1 MIELRSVSKSF
12 GDRDALNGVTLH
24 VGRNELLSVVGPSG
38 CGKTTMLNVV
48 AGLCYPDEGEVQ
60 INNVIVDGWEGR
72 RRIHVRPSKRKVGY
86 VFQNYALFPHMKVQ
100 DNVAYGL
107 KAMHLPRSEVEIRT
121 RSILEFVGLLNHSES
136 YPHELSGG
144 EKQRVALARSLVTNP
159 EVLLLD
165 EPLSALD
172 PRSREA
178 LRRDFKN
185 LLRELEVTVVY
196 VTHDL
201 TEACSLSDRIA
212 VMDRGRVEQAGHCDQ
227 ILERPKSRFVAE
239 FLGLNVYDGRV
250 VQDPSGVILIKVGG
264 TEIFG
269 PATENPDGERVL
281 VTLRP
286 EDIVISTEPEV
297 KNQRW
302 CGCTCN
308 SLSGTVLE
316 IVRMKSSARVVVDV
330 GFPVKSE
337 LSLSSIR
344 ELGLAEG
351 KNVYVQFKAESL
363 SISPVR

>member
-12 GDRDALNGVTLH
+12 GDRNVLNGVTLH
-24 VGRNELLSVVGPSG
+24 VRRNELLSVVGPSG
-38 CGKTTMLNVV
+38 CGKTTMLNVI

-60 INNVIVDGWEGR
+60 INNVIVDGWKGR
-72 RRIHVRPSKRKVGY
+72 RRIHVKPSKRRIGY
-86 VFQNYALFPHMKVQ
+86 VFQNYALFPHMKVH

-107 KAMHLPRSEVEIRT
+107 KAMHLPGKEVEART
-121 RSILEFVGLLNHSES
+121 RSILGFVRLLDFSDS

-172 PRSREA
+172 PRGREA
-178 LRRDFKN
+178 LRTDFKS
-185 LLRELEVTVVY
+185 LLRDLEVTVVY

-201 TEACSLSDRIA
+201 AEACSLSDRIA
-212 VMDRGRVEQAGHCDQ
+212 VMDHGQVEQIGHCDQ

-250 VQDPSGVILIKVGG
+250 IQELSDVALIRIGD
-264 TEIFG
+264 TEISG
-269 PATENPDGERVL
+269 PPTGNPEKERVL

-286 EDIVISTEPEV
+286 EDVVISTEPEV
-297 KNQRW
+297 KNHRW

-337 LSLSSIR
+337 LPLSSIR

-351 KNVYVQFKAESL
+351 KSAYVHFRAESL
-363 SISPVR
+363 SISAIR

>member
-1 MIELRSVSKSF
+1 MIELRSVSKRF

-38 CGKTTMLNVV
+38 CGKTTMLNVI

-60 INNVIVDGWEGR
+60 INNVIVDGWKGG
-72 RRIHVRPSKRKVGY
+72 RRIHVKPSKRRVGY
-86 VFQNYALFPHMKVQ
+86 VFQNYALFPHMKVHE
-100 DNVAYGL
+100 NVAYGL
-107 KAMHLPRSEVEIRT
+107 KAMHLPRNEVGART
-121 RSILEFVGLLNHSES
+121 RSILGFVRLLDHSDS

-178 LRRDFKN
+178 LRTDFKN

-201 TEACSLSDRIA
+201 AEACSLSDRIA
-212 VMDRGRVEQAGHCDQ
+212 VMDRGRVEQTGHCDQ

-250 VQDPSGVILIKVGG
+250 VQDQSGVILIRIGE
-264 TEIFG
+264 TEVFG
-269 PATENPDGERVL
+269 PATGNPGKERVL

-286 EDIVISTEPEV
+286 EDVVVSTEPEV

-337 LSLSSIR
+337 LSLSSIK

-351 KNVYVQFKAESL
+351 MSAYVHFRAESL
-363 SISPVR
+363 SISATK

>member
-1 MIELRSVSKSF
+1 MIELRSVSKRF
-12 GDRDALNGVTLH
+12 GEREALRDVTMH
-24 VGRNELLSVVGPSG
+24 VRKNELLSVVGPSG
-38 CGKTTMLNVV
+38 CGKTTMLSTV
-48 AGLCYPDEGEVQ
+48 AGLCCPDEGEVL
-60 INNVIVDGWEGR
+60 INKVLVDGRVGR
-72 RRIHVRPSKRKVGY
+72 RKIHITPSKRRVGY
-86 VFQNYALFPHMKVQ
+86 VFQNYALFPHMKVR

-107 KAMHLPRSEVEIRT
+107 KAMHLPKSEVEQRA
-121 RSILEFVGLLNHSES
+121 RSLLGFVGLRDYSES

-172 PRSREA
+172 PRNRET
-178 LRRDFKN
+178 LRTDFKN
-185 LLRELEVTVVY
+185 MLKNLEVTSIY

-201 TEACSLSDRIA
+201 AEACALSDRIA
-212 VMDRGRVEQAGHCDQ
+212 LMESGRVEQIGHCDQ

-250 VQDPSGVILIKVGG
+250 VHDPSGMIMIKIDD

-269 PATENPDGERVL
+269 PATGNPDGEMVL

-286 EDIVISTEPEV
+286 EDVVLSAESAV
-297 KNQRW
+297 KNQKW

-308 SLSGTVLE
+308 SLSGTVME
-316 IVRMKSSARVVVDV
+316 IVRMKSSAKVVVDV

-337 LSLSSIR
+337 LTLSS
-344 ELGLAEG
+344 LKDLDLAEG
-351 KNVYVQFKAESL
+351 KKAYVQFKAESL
-363 SISPVR
+363 NVSRIG